1 MLLMDWD
8 GLGDINKL
16 CCLSAKLFH
25 SSLVCSGWHLLS
37 SLCQCTRPKSD
48 TWPSWPPSSLVLH
61 THTAHNISSYPPNFT
76 CATNLT
82 FYFPISQAHPTQ
94 SSLELQTSKYL
105 TSFTTHTRP
114 THPVC
119 HHGPIYS
126 LNAYFFNW
134 IQKTI
139 ILNDPLNCRRYA
151 DIAQLFQKLRI
162 V

>member
-1 MLLMDWD
+1 MKLTEDQSNVVD

-16 CCLSAKLFH
+16 CCLSAKPFH

-76 CATNLT
+76 CATSLT
-82 FYFPISQAHPTQ
+82 FHFPISQAHPTQ

-105 TSFTTHTRP
+105 TSFTTH
-114 THPVC
+114 
-119 HHGPIYS
+119 GPIYS
-126 LNAYFFNW
+126 LNAYFELNPE
-134 IQKTI
+134 K
-139 ILNDPLNCRRYA
+139 ILNDSLNWLRYA
-151 DIAQLFQKLRI
+151 DISQLFQKLRMNSE
-162 V
+162 